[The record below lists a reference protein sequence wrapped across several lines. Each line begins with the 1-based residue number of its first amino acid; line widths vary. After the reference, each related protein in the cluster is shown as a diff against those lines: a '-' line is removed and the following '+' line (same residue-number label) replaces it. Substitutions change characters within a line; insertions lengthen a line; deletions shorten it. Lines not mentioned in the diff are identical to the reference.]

1 MSRSATYETKRH
13 RTNMQDLE
21 TWLGN
26 SLAAILAGLA
36 VVSGVIGMFVAFG
49 YTDVEQVNEF
59 DYGIIWMV
67 GGLILGLC
75 ANVFRREHHIH
86 EFDDEML
93 SGGGF
98 RSTTTSAPRSNYDEP
113 VSRTTETAGRGYDD
127 RTRRG

>member
-13 RTNMQDLE
+13 RTNMQDVE

-26 SLAAILAGLA
+26 SLAVILAGLA

-49 YTDVEQVNEF
+49 YTDVAQANEF
-59 DYGIIWMV
+59 DYGIIWMI

-86 EFDDEML
+86 EFDDDVFL
-93 SGGGF
+93 SRG
-98 RSTTTSAPRSNYDEP
+98 TTATMPRDTYDAP
-113 VSRTTETAGRGYDD
+113 VSRTTETASRKYDD
-127 RTRRG
+127 PIRR